1 MNISSVR
8 LVHITPIDLGVTFY
22 DQTMSALEADETL
35 YEIVNV
41 PSVATNARKYGKDDY
56 LALLFMREYL
66 SRVRQAVLD
75 ASDPLFANVEFVSSF
90 PNVTNCISKIII
102 NDHLNCYIM
111 INGTAVFYDI
121 GDPIRI
127 TDTEYFS
134 ISAFYARQVYEDDYC
149 NNPDISATKE
159 PVYRLM
165 DILWSCTKNRERK
178 FSASRDYHNNG
189 IAYTLCITAIDIP
202 SLSANEPDPQLLKN
216 IYALNETSAF
226 NNIYQLDQWG
236 AIRHR
241 IDHDNISDIRYLKLS
256 ENLIFSDSWA
266 GVVFAGDLQKNWH
279 CYEWFL
285 EFEIYLQSQWLMFDA
300 YCEEIVRKDYSTI
313 ELQNML
319 NVVENDAIRIRN
331 DIGSNLEQSRLNMR
345 KSLIQTSNIWV
356 IYDKM
361 HDILDNKFKLKMMY
375 EDKQKKHFAFLS
387 DVALLIIAVLQV
399 YGVIREILEFG
410 TLGQADILSLGVTVL
425 IIIVCIWIMSKG
437 R

>member
-300 YCEEIVRKDYSTI
+300 YCEEIVREDYSTI

-410 TLGQADILSLGVTVL
+410 TLGQADILSLGVTIL

>member
-1 MNISSVR
+1 MNINCVR
-8 LVHITPIDLGVTFY
+8 LVHITPMDLGITFY

-35 YEIVNV
+35 YEIVNT
-41 PSVATNARKYGKDDY
+41 PSLEVNAKKYGRDDY
-56 LALLFMREYL
+56 TALLFMREYI

-75 ASDPLFANVEFVSSF
+75 ASDPLFANAEFVQAF
-90 PNVTNCISKIII
+90 PNVTNCISKIIL
-102 NDHLNCYIM
+102 NSHMNCYIM

-121 GDPIRI
+121 GDPVSI
-127 TDTEYFS
+127 TDPDYFS
-134 ISAFYARQVYEDDYC
+134 IPAFYARQLYEDDYC
-149 NNPDISATKE
+149 NNPDVSPTKE

-165 DILWSCTKNRERK
+165 DILWSCAGKRDRK
-178 FSASRDYHNNG
+178 FSSSRDYHNNG

-202 SLSANEPDPQLLKN
+202 SLSANDLDPQLLKN
-216 IYALNETSAF
+216 VYALNETSAF

-236 AIRHR
+236 AIRQR
-241 IDHDNISDIRYLKLS
+241 IDCDDFSDIRYLKLS

-266 GVVFAGDLQKNWH
+266 GVVFAGDLQKNRH

-285 EFEIYLQSQWLMFDA
+285 EFEVYLQSQWLMFDA
-300 YCEEIVRKDYSTI
+300 YCEEIVREDYSAI

-356 IYDKM
+356 IYNKM

-375 EDKQKKHFAFLS
+375 EEKQKKHFAFLS
-387 DVALLIIAVLQV
+387 DVALLIIAVLQI
-399 YGVIREILEFG
+399 YGVIREIMEFG
-410 TLGQADILSLGVTVL
+410 TMGKIDILSLSVTVI

>member
-1 MNISSVR
+1 MNINSVR
-8 LVHITPIDLGVTFY
+8 LVHITPMDLGVTFY
-22 DQTMSALEADETL
+22 DQTMSALEADEIL

-41 PSVATNARKYGKDDY
+41 PSVATNAKKYGKDDY
-56 LALLFMREYL
+56 LALLFMREYI

-300 YCEEIVRKDYSTI
+300 YCEEIVREDYSTI

-410 TLGQADILSLGVTVL
+410 TLGQADILSLGVTIL

>member
-1 MNISSVR
+1 MNINSVR
-8 LVHITPIDLGVTFY
+8 LVHITPMDLGVTFY

-41 PSVATNARKYGKDDY
+41 PSVATNAKKYGKDDY
-56 LALLFMREYL
+56 LALLFMREYI

-75 ASDPLFANVEFVSSF
+75 ASDHLFANVEFVSSF

>member
-1 MNISSVR
+1 M
-8 LVHITPIDLGVTFY
+8 
-22 DQTMSALEADETL
+22 
-35 YEIVNV
+35 NV
-41 PSVATNARKYGKDDY
+41 PSVATNAKKYGKDDY

-226 NNIYQLDQWG
+226 NKIYQLDQWG

-300 YCEEIVRKDYSTI
+300 YCEEIVREDYSTI

-410 TLGQADILSLGVTVL
+410 TLGQADILSLGVTIL